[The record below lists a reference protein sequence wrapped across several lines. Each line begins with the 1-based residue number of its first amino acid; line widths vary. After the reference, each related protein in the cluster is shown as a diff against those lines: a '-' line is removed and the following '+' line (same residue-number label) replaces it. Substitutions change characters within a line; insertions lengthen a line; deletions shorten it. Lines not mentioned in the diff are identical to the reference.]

1 MLFCKANAVEWKRVL
16 RILGTYEVGSGQKV
30 NLSKTS
36 LFFSRNTSMERRA
49 EISKLSGLVESIRLD
64 TYLGLLAGIG
74 KSKVKASNNI
84 KEKVGKKLSNWRYK
98 FLSQAGK
105 EVLLKAVIQAIPTY
119 CMSVFMLPASLCKDL
134 NRLMQSF
141 WWKFMANF
149 SGIHQMSWEKMSR
162 SKKIGGLGFRDLNC
176 FNKALLVKQ
185 GWRLCHNPSSLMGRI
200 LKAKCLPNK
209 SFLKASLGKRPSY
222 AWRSIFMA

>member
-64 TYLGLLAGIG
+64 TYLGLLACIG

-134 NRLMQSF
+134 NKLM
-141 WWKFMANF
+141 
-149 SGIHQMSWEKMSR
+149 GIHQMSWEKMSR